1 MRSFTTSL
9 LLGTALLGVLVGGA
23 TAAHAASGPASAAGP
38 KGQTLTVSQASGL
51 DAEGAAL
58 TVTGKGYDAGKGV
71 YVAFCKDNGPDKAP
85 SPCGGGADT
94 SGKTGGSQWVSSNPP
109 PYGKGLATP
118 YGAGGTFSVQIKISS
133 KLSDAVDCAKDR
145 CAVVTR
151 ADHTRAGDRSQDV
164 RVPVSFGGSGGDG
177 GGIGTPVLLAGG
189 GAAVLVVA
197 GAAVLVVRRR
207 AGGRA

>member
-1 MRSFTTSL
+1 MRAFTTST
-9 LLGTALLGVLVGGA
+9 LLGTAVLAACAG
-23 TAAHAASGPASAAGP
+23 TAHAAPGPASATGP
-38 KGQTLTVSQASGL
+38 KGQTLTVSQAAGL
-51 DAEGAAL
+51 DAKGAAL
-58 TVTGKGYDAGKGV
+58 TVTGKGYDTGKGV

-133 KLSDAVDCAKDR
+133 KLSDTVDCAKDK

-151 ADHTRAGDRSQDV
+151 ADHTRASDRSQDV
-164 RVPVSFGGSGGDG
+164 RVPVTFGGGAEDE

-189 GAAVLVVA
+189 GAAVLVIA
-197 GAAVLVVRRR
+197 GAAVFILRRR
-207 AGGRA
+207 SGGKA